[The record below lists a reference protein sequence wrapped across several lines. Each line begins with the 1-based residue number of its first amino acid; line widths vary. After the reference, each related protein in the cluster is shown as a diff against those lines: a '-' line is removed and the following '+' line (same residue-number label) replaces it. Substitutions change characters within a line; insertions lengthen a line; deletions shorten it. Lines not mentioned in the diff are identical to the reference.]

1 MKAAKKIPQHNT
13 IKENRHQSNDK
24 DDDDGVAGKVITV
37 CEKRLIELIC
47 DCEYLFFGGD
57 SLLRLVLAVYGIKR
71 HIFLDFFHNK

>member
-13 IKENRHQSNDK
+13 IKENRHQSNDE

-57 SLLRLVLAVYGIKR
+57 SLFANCFERLWDYWNDSLG
-71 HIFLDFFHNK
+71 FFKQ